1 MSKSY
6 KLEATPPAEMRRPE
20 YAQDDSWIAD
30 FFTQA
35 EAGHI
40 GSRWDEQPFV
50 TPVLFCYD
58 SERHEIYFHTN
69 ITGRL
74 RANIERF
81 ERVCME
87 AYRMGRV
94 LPANTALE
102 FALQYE
108 SAVAFGKSRLLE
120 DDGEKRRALYQLID
134 KYFPGMKPG
143 DQYRPIT
150 DQELKRTAVFAISIE
165 SWSGKRNWPARAK
178 QSDDWPALGKEW
190 LEES

>member
-1 MSKSY
+1 MPKNY
-6 KLEATPPAEMRRPE
+6 DLDVTPPAEMRRPE
-20 YAQDDSWIAD
+20 YAQDDGWIEE
-30 FFTQA
+30 FFARA

-40 GSRWDEQPFV
+40 GSRWDNQPFV

-58 SERHEIYFHTN
+58 PARHEIYFHTN

-81 ERVCME
+81 DNVCIEAFRV
-87 AYRMGRV
+87 GRV

-108 SAVAFGKSRLLE
+108 SVVAFGKGRLLE
-120 DDGEKRRALYQLID
+120 DDSEKRRALYQLID
-134 KYFPGMKPG
+134 KYFPRMKPG
-143 DQYRPIT
+143 EHYRPIT

-165 SWSGKRNWPARAK
+165 SWSGKRNWPSRAK
-178 QSDDWPALGKEW
+178 QSNDWPALGEEW
-190 LEES
+190 FESP